1 MFDSLRKTIQKYTFE
16 NITGQFEYKQVI
28 IIRTDLEMSCG
39 KKCVQVSHASIGAF
53 CNASLVIQKAWL
65 LEGQRKIV
73 LKVNNEHKLF
83 DLDGL
88 AQNLGLPTFLVQ
100 DAGRTEIEPGT
111 LTALGIGPPKTLD
124 IDKITGKLSL
134 FKE

>member
-111 LTALGIGPPKTLD
+111 LTALGIGPAKTPD